1 MEDFPVADSFSLR
14 AKRSASMAISS
25 PSLLRYL
32 KQFQLCSSGPAD
44 RQLVMDGDR
53 RIQQG

>member
-1 MEDFPVADSFSLR
+1 
-14 AKRSASMAISS
+14 
-25 PSLLRYL
+25 LLRYL
-32 KQFQLCSSGPAD
+32 RLIQICSSGPAD